1 MLDDGPRS
9 FLDAEMGEEREETIT
24 SLQKLK

>member
-1 MLDDGPRS
+1 MLDDGPCS

>member
-1 MLDDGPRS
+1 MMYDGPRS